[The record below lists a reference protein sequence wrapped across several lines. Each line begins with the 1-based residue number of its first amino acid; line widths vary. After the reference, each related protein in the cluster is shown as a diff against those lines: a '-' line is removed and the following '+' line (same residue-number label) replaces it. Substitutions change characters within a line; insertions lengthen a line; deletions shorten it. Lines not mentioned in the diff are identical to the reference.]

1 MATDGGLSK
10 RVSGTVPETA
20 CVIPAHSHNDPVLEP
35 GKTSVCV
42 PGPAGDG
49 GERPAFFTRSSL
61 LNRSGRP
68 LPHGTNLGVWM
79 FYLLV
84 VALAGCATGPG
95 GNGTQASNWER
106 DVVVP
111 APVAPIA
118 LAVPLAP
125 VPVITP
131 PAPSIPTNQPA
142 ETWISLSRW
151 CKANGLA
158 APSLVGQAP
167 AIAYA
172 LSTPGG
178 GLVLHPGSQ
187 VAYWDGLDVRL
198 GFAPQMMSG
207 QPYVHA
213 LDVKKTLEPLARSSG
228 MSFVKTN
235 PTIVID
241 PGHGGHDSG
250 TKSILGYQYEKDFTL
265 DWARRL
271 AALLATNGWQV
282 FLTRNSDIDMSLSNR
297 IAFAEAHKA
306 DVFLSLHFNSA
317 APNNQQVGL
326 ETYSLTPSGM
336 PSTITRGYHD
346 DLALAFPNNA
356 FDAENLR
363 VALQVHRALLQVN
376 GRHDRGVRRAR
387 YLSVLRGQ
395 NRPAILIEGGYL
407 SNPFEAR
414 RIADPAYR
422 QKLAEAVAAALGK
435 PEVRGPKAE
444 VVSQESETAT
454 QRSERVSQRPEV
466 ISTNV
471 LQP

>member
-407 SNPFEAR
+407 SNPLEAR

-422 QKLAEAVAAALGK
+422 QKLAEAVAGALAERAK
-435 PEVRGPKAE
+435 AQSPKAE
-444 VVSQESETAT
+444 AGSRDRSSES
-454 QRSERVSQRPEV
+454 QRSELRTQRPEGMP
-466 ISTNV
+466 TNG
-471 LQP
+471 LP